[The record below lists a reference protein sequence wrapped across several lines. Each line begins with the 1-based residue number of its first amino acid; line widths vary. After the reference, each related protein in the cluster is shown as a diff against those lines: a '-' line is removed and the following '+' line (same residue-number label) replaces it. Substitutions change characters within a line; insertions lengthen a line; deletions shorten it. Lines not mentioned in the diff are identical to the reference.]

1 MKPRLALFLY
11 QIIATSNREIINTQM
26 QNLSR
31 KKKKKP
37 FFSTTTNFKEKVLTV
52 TFLKLDIINDGKI
65 ALLKVARDNSQS
77 NDNTLQQTPK

>member
-1 MKPRLALFLY
+1 
-11 QIIATSNREIINTQM
+11 M

-31 KKKKKP
+31 KKKKP
-37 FFSTTTNFKEKVLTV
+37 FFSTTTNFKEKVLTIA
-52 TFLKLDIINDGKI
+52 FLKLDIINDGKI